1 MIRWWDTWF
10 CWKRKFIKDISKG
23 WLHTIG
29 ITKQTK
35 PTEHAKVTVTPKAI
49 ADFWASCFDWEI
61 LLLFQRNS
69 WPSEKS
75 LFQTLNYTQII
86 IIEYNW
92 VKTKLNKQTSQIQL
106 FQQHFLNCGLRHV
119 LCMYSNHVIA
129 ATLLK
134 SFNMLIFSHDNSPY
148 PFVFLHF
155 FQGPISLLQCEC
167 NNWKTPYCM
176 DENLSELFCI
186 KYNYLTH
193 YFVWNITVIPQN
205 DNPQDKSLGKSDFLR
220 NMCCI
225 ILQNNFLATVNQTV
239 NNKCLNEMSCLCH
252 LLFSTLLKW
261 CL

>member
-29 ITKQTK
+29 ITKQAK
-35 PTEHAKVTVTPKAI
+35 PTEHAKVTVTPKAT

-148 PFVFLHF
+148 PCLSFFTFSKAPFPFFSANVIIERPPTVWMKIFL
-155 FQGPISLLQCEC
+155 
-167 NNWKTPYCM
+167 
-176 DENLSELFCI
+176 
-186 KYNYLTH
+186 NY
-193 YFVWNITVIPQN
+193 FASNIIIWH
-205 DNPQDKSLGKSDFLR
+205 
-220 NMCCI
+220 I
-225 ILQNNFLATVNQTV
+225 ILF
-239 NNKCLNEMSCLCH
+239 E
-252 LLFSTLLKW
+252 TLQ
-261 CL
+261 